1 MLKIALLLVKNVF
14 CDVKKVISELV
25 SQITA
30 KPTALR
36 SATSLKETLAQMFSC
51 EFVKSLRT
59 PFFTEHLG
67 ATASD
72 VKIVIKEIK
81 QYLL

>member
-14 CDVKKVISELV
+14 FNVKKCISQLV

-36 SATSLKETLAQMFSC
+36 PATSLKQTLAQVFSC
-51 EFVKSLRT
+51 EFCKISKNTFFHRT
-59 PFFTEHLG
+59 PRG
-67 ATASD
+67 NC
-72 VKIVIKEIK
+72 V
-81 QYLL
+81 

>member
-1 MLKIALLLVKNVF
+1 MLKIALLIVKNVF

-51 EFVKSLRT
+51 EFCKIPENTFFHRT
-59 PFFTEHLG
+59 PRGDCF
-67 ATASD
+67 
-72 VKIVIKEIK
+72 
-81 QYLL
+81 